1 MISLP
6 LNELANILH
15 APSEGVTD
23 DIVTAV
29 ATDNR
34 QINGGELFVAIAG
47 ERVDGNRFAHAALLA
62 GATGILTADREAA
75 EASGATAERVICV
88 DDPILALGRLAKHQI
103 VQLRST
109 GNPDLRIVGVTGSV
123 GKTTTKDLLARLL
136 GDRGDIIAP
145 PGSFN
150 NELGLPLTVLRANED
165 TSTLVLEMG
174 ADHVG
179 NLEYLTDIVPPDV
192 SVVLAVARAHLGEFG
207 GIENVAKAKAEL
219 VSGTRE
225 GGVTVLNYDD
235 ERVRAMATKARGDVV
250 YFSVSGAERSGL
262 WASDISVDDAGHAIF
277 TLHEGETASVPVSL
291 ALVGRHHVANALAAS
306 AVARVM
312 GIELTTIA
320 ETLSTAQAGS
330 PHRMDVTRASDVVL
344 IDDSY
349 NANPDSM
356 RAGIDALA
364 LLGNNA
370 RKIAVL
376 GTMLELGDE
385 SEDEHR
391 AVGEYLADAG
401 ADILVTVGDEARA
414 LGEAAFG
421 GGVQVYDAADVAR
434 ASELLSTLITAG
446 DVILLKGS
454 HGSGVWQLADELKER
469 FA

>member
-6 LNELANILH
+6 LNELAAILG
-15 APSEGVTD
+15 APSEGLTD

-34 QINGGELFVAIAG
+34 QINGGELFAAIAG
-47 ERVDGNRFAHAALLA
+47 ERVDGNRYAHAALLA
-62 GATGILTADREAA
+62 GAAGVLTADVEAA
-75 EASGATAERVICV
+75 VASGADRGRIISV
-88 DDPILALGRLAKHQI
+88 DDPILALGRLAKHQAA
-103 VQLRST
+103 QLRAC
-109 GNPDLRIVGVTGSV
+109 GNPNLRVVGVTGSV
-123 GKTTTKDLLARLL
+123 GKTTTKDLLAHVLA
-136 GDRGDIIAP
+136 DRGDIIAP

-150 NELGLPLTVLRANED
+150 NELGLPLTVLRANEE

-174 ADHVG
+174 ADHIG

-219 VSGTRE
+219 VAGTQA

-235 ERVRAMATKARGDVV
+235 ERVRAMAVKARGEVV

-262 WASDISVDDAGHAIF
+262 WASDIRVDDDGHATF
-277 TLHEGETASVPVSL
+277 TMHEGESASAPVTL
-291 ALVGRHHVANALAAS
+291 ALVGKHHVANALAAS

-312 GIELTTIA
+312 GIELETIA
-320 ETLSTAQAGS
+320 KVLATAKAGS
-330 PHRMDVTRASDVVL
+330 PHRMDVSRTSDVVL

-364 LLGNNA
+364 LLGREA

-376 GTMLELGDE
+376 GTMLELGEE
-385 SEDEHR
+385 SDQEHH

-401 ADILVTVGDEARA
+401 ADILITVGDGAKA
-414 LGEAAFG
+414 LGEAAFD
-421 GGVQVYDAADVAR
+421 GGVQVYDSSDIAR
-434 ASELLSTLITAG
+434 ASELLNTLITAG
-446 DVILLKGS
+446 DVVLLKGS